1 MKGRYD
7 KKAFRRLLDVLLS
20 LFDMHLSERHIR
32 LKVPSGE
39 YGLSFVAFKRF
50 LILCINCDSNK
61 ISSFSCLMHLLLAKA
76 GIQSF
81 QWVLDPPVKPEDDKP

>member
-7 KKAFRRLLDVLLS
+7 KKAFRRLLNALLS
-20 LFDMHLSERHIR
+20 LFDMHLSKRHIR

-50 LILCINCDSNK
+50 FIMSAFHFEALLCNI
-61 ISSFSCLMHLLLAKA
+61 
-76 GIQSF
+76 
-81 QWVLDPPVKPEDDKP
+81 